1 MAPAAPRPAAAP
13 DELTRET
20 IAVRLRERIYVTFA
34 SLAVVLTLTAHAEDL
49 AAGTAALSLLISAL
63 GTVVAAYAADLIS
76 HIVVHGDMPDRE
88 EGRGMRS
95 ASLGAITVIGLP
107 LAALGLAALG
117 LWTVGTALTIGAGV
131 LVATLGLVTWLGV
144 RRADRLRLVQK
155 VLALAGLTVLGL
167 VVVGL
172 KLLAGH

>member
-1 MAPAAPRPAAAP
+1 MAPAATPPAP
-13 DELTRET
+13 DALTRET
-20 IAVRLRERIYVTFA
+20 IAVRLRERVYVTFA
-34 SLAVVLTLTAHAEDL
+34 SLAVVLTLNAHAEEL
-49 AAGTAALSLLISAL
+49 GAGTAALSLLISAL

-76 HIVVHGDMPDRE
+76 HVVVHGDLPDRE
-88 EGRGMRS
+88 EGRGMRG

-117 LWTVGTALTIGAGV
+117 LWSVGTALVIGAGV

-144 RRADRLRLVQK
+144 RRAERLSLGQK